1 MENYQPAKRIRE
13 IMRRKNLTQE
23 QLSTLLGI
31 SQPAVSLYLQGRMP
45 PADVL
50 YQIAQLDNTTVEWL
64 LTGQEKDK
72 PVVREKSAPYG
83 EQHPLLKMWDR
94 LPAPIQKDLLNLI
107 RHLLELE

>member
-72 PVVREKSAPYG
+72 PVVREKSAAYG

-94 LPAPIQKDLLNLI
+94 LPAAIQKDLLSLI